1 MVAGVTPACSAM
13 VSDAV
18 PSKPPSAKQSTA
30 ASRMRSLVSSLLVFG
45 GRPGLRFGRTAITTP
60 SPAEGRWRRPAAFGG
75 VGVDGLADG
84 VDGGVHEAVIGA
96 DDPVVRRLRG
106 LQLALEVRHHVLGE

>member
-30 ASRMRSLVSSLLVFG
+30 ASRMRSLVSSLLVLR
-45 GRPGLRFGRTAITTP
+45 GRPGLRLARTAITTP
-60 SPAEGRWRRPAAFGG
+60 SPTEGRRRRPAPLGG
-75 VGVDGLADG
+75 ICVDGLADG
-84 VDGGVHEAVIGA
+84 VDGGVHEAVIGP

-106 LQLALEVRHHVLGE
+106 LQLPLEMGHHVLGE